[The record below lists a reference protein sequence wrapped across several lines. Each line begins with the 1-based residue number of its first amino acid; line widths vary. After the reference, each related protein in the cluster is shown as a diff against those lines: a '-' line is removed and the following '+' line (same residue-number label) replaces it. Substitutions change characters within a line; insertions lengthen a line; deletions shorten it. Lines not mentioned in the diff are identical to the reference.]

1 MKLRAGQV
9 YEYETRP
16 EERGS
21 RVVVCRVGRER
32 GFGEVAHV
40 FVEGVRI
47 ENAEAPGGAF
57 TVVSHLPFD
66 AHSLSECLVALV
78 EERDELPDFEEG
90 YALWREAFDAGE
102 AGVFTVPLADALDAV
117 TGAG

>member
-1 MKLRAGQV
+1 MQLRAGQV

-16 EERGS
+16 DEKGS
-21 RVVVCRVGRER
+21 RVVVCRVGAER

-40 FVEGVRI
+40 CVEGVRI
-47 ENAEAPGGAF
+47 ENPAAPGGVT

-66 AHSLSECLVALV
+66 AHALSECLVALV
-78 EERDELPDFEEG
+78 DERSELPDFEEG

-102 AGVFTVPLADALDAV
+102 AGVFTVSVADALNAV
-117 TGAG
+117 TGMG